1 MEVLH
6 LRNVSFE
13 DAGEYT
19 CLAGN
24 SIGISHH
31 SAWLTVLEGIYS
43 SSSPFPPSFPTY
55 ALWSG
60 REHFPAPSPSEQVS
74 GGALGLLCSRSRMG
88 QCPPS
93 SLRPSTPVGDC
104 PLLSPWPRQC
114 IPGELN
120 QGCSTR
126 AGRSCTPRPG
136 QASTACSEGHQGGL
150 GGLSELPFC
159 LPGLALPCSA
169 GPSWGCVCL
178 CCGDGCP
185 MPIDASRYQ

>member
-60 REHFPAPSPSEQVS
+60 REHLPALSPWGGSAWVLQGCS
-74 GGALGLLCSRSRMG
+74 AAGALWGSVPLLCA
-88 QCPPS
+88 
-93 SLRPSTPVGDC
+93 PSTPAGVC

-120 QGCSTR
+120 QGLLCWTGQSCS
-126 AGRSCTPRPG
+126 PRPG
-136 QASTACSEGHQGGL
+136 QCWVLRGHQGRF
-150 GGLSELPFC
+150 GGAC
-159 LPGLALPCSA
+159 QGLALP
-169 GPSWGCVCL
+169 
-178 CCGDGCP
+178 
-185 MPIDASRYQ
+185 